1 MSFQVP
7 SKTIRSMVSPC
18 MKQFQDFRSTTR
30 RGGRDGALSLEAG
43 DLHFRNLS
51 PPLPPSLFW
60 VAHLAWSVRQAV
72 SRLNYW
78 SFAQHALDRGRG
90 ESLGRRT
97 NICGVVVM
105 WGLNRW
111 DWAAALQ
118 GDENNRSNGTV
129 FVKTA

>member
-1 MSFQVP
+1 
-7 SKTIRSMVSPC
+7 MVSQAERQAAGR
-18 MKQFQDFRSTTR
+18 QFLVLITGHLRSTLSTESGER
-30 RGGRDGALSLEAG
+30 R
-43 DLHFRNLS
+43 
-51 PPLPPSLFW
+51 
-60 VAHLAWSVRQAV
+60 V
-72 SRLNYW
+72 
-78 SFAQHALDRGRG
+78 
-90 ESLGRRT
+90 GRRT